1 MYRINTILHGKCF
14 VRYLRTRFC
23 ITNLTRSLRSLV
35 RFLIRQQLV
44 RKYRTPALPS
54 HEVFYKILGTKKMT
68 TTRIYIYIKI
78 IFIVW
83 RKKQSRIR
91 RGKTEAVPLLMRPAQ
106 TARQQRGGEKGG
118 NKIENITEGIMRP
131 TDKATADS
139 RSVQSF
145 TIIKNTGQGNFVI
158 GRFHTRAR
166 NGSSVWDYPVYSRP
180 LPHRH
185 LFSGF
190 FWGRGRLYTGSLERI
205 IPSSKVRWI
214 VHSKFHFHSIP
225 FSNYHVLPIW
235 RESSNGQ
242 PVSHE

>member
-23 ITNLTRSLRSLV
+23 ITNVARSLRSLV

-54 HEVFYKILGTKKMT
+54 HEVFYNILGTKKMT

-83 RKKQSRIR
+83 RIKQSRIR

-118 NKIENITEGIMRP
+118 NKIENITEGI
-131 TDKATADS
+131 TETVKQCCA
-139 RSVQSF
+139 RSNEPRRCDTPKV
-145 TIIKNTGQGNFVI
+145 
-158 GRFHTRAR
+158 AR
-166 NGSSVWDYPVYSRP
+166 CRDGLHRKTSP
-180 LPHRH
+180 LVD
-185 LFSGF
+185 
-190 FWGRGRLYTGSLERI
+190 W
-205 IPSSKVRWI
+205 
-214 VHSKFHFHSIP
+214 
-225 FSNYHVLPIW
+225 
-235 RESSNGQ
+235 
-242 PVSHE
+242 